1 MNLDDYPDLIKA
13 DGLDDAIV
21 GVINRCGT
29 QALCY
34 DINKVIAILMQDMPE
49 EDAWE
54 YFYYNIEGCYVGEHT
69 PVYLT
74 FL

>member
-1 MNLDDYPDLIKA
+1 MNLDNYPDLIKA
-13 DGLDDAIV
+13 DGFDDAII

-29 QALCY
+29 QSLCY
-34 DINKVIAILMQDMPE
+34 DQNKVIQILMQDMNE

-54 YFYYNIEGCYVGEHT
+54 YFHYNVAGSYVGEST